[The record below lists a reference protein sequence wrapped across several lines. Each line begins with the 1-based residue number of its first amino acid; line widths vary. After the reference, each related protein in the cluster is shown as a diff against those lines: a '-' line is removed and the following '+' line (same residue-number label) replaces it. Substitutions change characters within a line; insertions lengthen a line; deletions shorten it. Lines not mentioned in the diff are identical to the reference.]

1 MVMRIEGPFLTG
13 YRSGGSLS
21 CGLARLTVQGNRIV
35 NADTLRP
42 VWLRGV
48 NRSGLEYSGPM
59 GEAGI
64 TESEFDVMVTG
75 WGANIV
81 RIPFNQEWALC
92 RDGYDPEPYLAALDR
107 VIRLAAQRGAYALL
121 DLQWLDA
128 SRARGR
134 TKDGRPNFVAP
145 LPDLDSISLWR
156 QLSRRY
162 RSEAAVL
169 YDIFNEP
176 HDPLPDDTDELHG
189 IDEDGSL
196 FVLSKRRVSMKIW
209 QPWAV
214 HLVRAIRAEHPEALI
229 FVSGIDWG
237 YDLRGFPL
245 AGLPG
250 LVYSTHVYPGKG
262 TNWDRPFG
270 ELSGR
275 VPVFAAEL
283 GGGESDVRWGASLL
297 DYLRARGIGWTA
309 WSWSDYPHL
318 VRPGER
324 LEATAFGH
332 VVRADLLR
340 ELV

>member
-1 MVMRIEGPFLTG
+1 M
-13 YRSGGSLS
+13 
-21 CGLARLTVQGNRIV
+21 
-35 NADTLRP
+35 NADTLTP

-48 NRSGLEYSGPM
+48 NRSGLEYSGPS
-59 GEAGI
+59 GDAGI
-64 TESEFDVMVTG
+64 TEMEFDVMVTG

-92 RDGYDPEPYLAALDR
+92 REDYDAEPYLTALDT
-107 VIRLAAQRGAYALL
+107 VIRFAAERGAYTLL

-128 SRARGR
+128 SRVRGH

-162 RSEAAVL
+162 QSEPAVL

-176 HDPLPDDTDELHG
+176 HDPLPDDTGELHG
-189 IDEDGSL
+189 IDEGGSL
-196 FVLSKRRVSMKIW
+196 FDLSKRRVSMKVW
-209 QPWAV
+209 RAWAV
-214 HLVRAIRAEHPEALI
+214 HLVRAIREEHPQAVI

-237 YDLRGFPL
+237 YDLRGHPI

-262 TNWDRPFG
+262 RNWDRAFG
-270 ELSGR
+270 QLSEE

-283 GGGESDVRWGASLL
+283 GGGESDVAWGASLL
-297 DYLRARGIGWTA
+297 GYLRTRGIGWTA

-318 VRPGER
+318 VRPGGS
-324 LEATAFGH
+324 LEATKFGH
-332 VVRADLLR
+332 VVRADLLQA
-340 ELV
+340 